1 MSSSHQTLSE
11 TTRIAEQLNRA
22 FKGEAWHGPALL
34 EILEGVNAATAS
46 ARPIPGAHS
55 IWELV
60 LHISAWEG
68 AILRRMQGEALQLD
82 GAEDFPEIQDTS
94 ESAWKTAVEKLN
106 RKHDEL
112 APAIADMPE
121 SRLAEQVPGKDY
133 DFYFMLHGAVQ
144 HALYHA
150 GQIALLKK
158 ARS

>member
-11 TTRIAEQLNRA
+11 TTRIADQLNRA

-68 AILRRMQGEALQLD
+68 AILRRMQGEALQLE
-82 GAEDFPEIQDTS
+82 GADDFPEIQDTN
-94 ESAWKTAVEKLN
+94 ELAWKTAVEKLN

-112 APAIADMPE
+112 ARAIADMPE

-133 DFYFMLHGAVQ
+133 DFYHTLHGAVQ

-158 ARS
+158 VRN

>member
-1 MSSSHQTLSE
+1 MNSRNSSE
-11 TTRIAEQLNRA
+11 TVRIADQLDRA

-34 EILEGVNAATAS
+34 EILADVNAATAA
-46 ARPIPGAHS
+46 ARPIPDGHS

-68 AILRRMQGEALQLD
+68 AILRRMRGEELQLKGTD
-82 GAEDFPEIQDTS
+82 DFPAIQDAS
-94 ESAWKTAVEKLN
+94 EAAWQATIGKLN

-112 APAIADMPE
+112 LAAITAMPD
-121 SRLAEQVPGKDY
+121 SGLAEQVPGKDY

-158 ARS
+158 FRS

>member
-11 TTRIAEQLNRA
+11 TTRIVDQLNRA

-34 EILEGVNAATAS
+34 EILSDVNAATAS

-68 AILRRMQGEALQLD
+68 AILRRMQGEALQLE

-94 ESAWKTAVEKLN
+94 ELAWKTAVEKLN
-106 RKHDEL
+106 RKHEEL
-112 APAIADMPE
+112 ARAIADMPQ

-133 DFYFMLHGAVQ
+133 DFYHMLHGAVQ

-158 ARS
+158 VRS

>member
-1 MSSSHQTLSE
+1 MKSRNSSE
-11 TTRIAEQLNRA
+11 TARIADQLDRA

-34 EILEGVNAATAS
+34 EILADVNAATVS
-46 ARPIPGAHS
+46 ARHIPDGHS

-68 AILRRMQGEALQLD
+68 AILRRMQGEELQLKGSD
-82 GAEDFPEIQDTS
+82 DFPQTQDAS
-94 ESAWKTAVEKLN
+94 EAAWQAALEKLN
-106 RKHDEL
+106 RKHNEL
-112 APAIADMPE
+112 LAAITAMPD

-158 ARS
+158 FRS

>member
-1 MSSSHQTLSE
+1 MSSSQQTFSE
-11 TTRIAEQLNRA
+11 TARIADQLNRA

-34 EILEGVNAATAS
+34 EILADINATTA
-46 ARPIPGAHS
+46 AAHPIPHAHS

-68 AILRRMQGEALQLD
+68 AILRRMRGEALQLE
-82 GAEDFPEIQDTS
+82 GTEDFPEIRDTG
-94 ESAWKTAVEKLN
+94 EGAWRDTLEKLN

-112 APAIADMPE
+112 VRAIAEMPE
-121 SRLAEQVPGKDY
+121 PRLAEQVPGKDY

-158 ARS
+158 LRS

>member
-1 MSSSHQTLSE
+1 MNSSRQTSSE
-11 TTRIAEQLNRA
+11 TAHIADQLNRA
-22 FKGEAWHGPALL
+22 FKGDAWHGPALL
-34 EILEGVNAATAS
+34 EILSDVNADTAS

-60 LHISAWEG
+60 LHINAWEG
-68 AILRRMQGEALQLD
+68 AILRRMQGEALQLE

-94 ESAWKTAVEKLN
+94 ESAWKTTLEKLN

-112 APAIADMPE
+112 ARAIADMPE

-133 DFYFMLHGAVQ
+133 DFYHMLHGAVQ

-158 ARS
+158 VRS

>member
-1 MSSSHQTLSE
+1 MSSSHQSLSE
-11 TTRIAEQLNRA
+11 TTRIADQLNRA
-22 FKGEAWHGPALL
+22 FKGDAWHGPALL
-34 EILEGVNAATAS
+34 EILSDVNAATAS
-46 ARPIPGAHS
+46 ARPISDAHS

-68 AILRRMQGEALQLD
+68 AILRRMQGEALQLE

-112 APAIADMPE
+112 ARAIIDLPE

-133 DFYFMLHGAVQ
+133 DFYHMLHGAAQ

-158 ARS
+158 VRN